1 MSTSSRELLV
11 IILDTNP
18 IWWNLMSTG
27 KIGSTSHSSI
37 LNINNAANKDN
48 VILNKENDPRYKA
61 HSMSLYAYI
70 LKLKCLF
77 R

>member
-1 MSTSSRELLV
+1 
-11 IILDTNP
+11 
-18 IWWNLMSTG
+18 MSTG

-37 LNINNAANKDN
+37 LNVNNAANKDN
-48 VILNKENDPRYKA
+48 VILNKENDQDKA

>member
-1 MSTSSRELLV
+1 
-11 IILDTNP
+11 
-18 IWWNLMSTG
+18 MSTG